1 MVLFGEE
8 ESPYVNM
15 DILQDLI
22 KACPSEEYLLTDSE
36 GITMQQQQSQYREPP
51 PYPGHSKQLAQ
62 PGMRQSFS
70 GSETSTDVSVSS
82 MENLSSSQRQEPQ
95 GEETQSQQPY
105 HSMDLNDGGYSIL
118 ARLGMPT
125 SALQL
130 NNCTT
135 TSPHYNM
142 AGHCV
147 PYPTDHTG
155 YLNSSCCGPSP
166 YLWAN
171 HQTVSHNSSSEVT
184 KNMEFK
190 HNPFATHH
198 NPQMYGSPYLTENP
212 NRDFVQNTHLQSPY
226 FTNLP
231 PPPEYPGEKPEL
243 KRSYETVGKIDM
255 TPCRSQP
262 DLSRYWEA
270 HDKQL
275 KQLVYSNEEHV
286 YSNEQMSPVRDDQST
301 PVANRLEDIDIAAR
315 ATKMVDMLSDE
326 NKKLRD
332 ELSAYSKKVSKLQKF
347 ELEIQKVHD
356 AYESLVKSS
365 KKRERLESLMKKK
378 LEEEVKK
385 LSSENKQLK
394 ECISNDAGLKADL
407 TPDVSEFSSK
417 SETQKSEIYKH
428 LLAHNKEM
436 QAIKEQ
442 QDLELIT
449 QRATIQEQQN
459 RIDILDSALTNAQAN
474 VVRLEKECCKKQV
487 QMERLDQL
495 QKAFSSL
502 QVACEKREQMEK
514 QLRSRLEKEVE
525 TMKSQHQSTDSSQ
538 EELSCT
544 GNSNISDVINIHSL
558 QRLLNE
564 KEAKI
569 LQLQTDAVKWEQ
581 KYLENAMKCLSQQD
595 LQNQSKSCV
604 HDSCSLSAEKVLDEV
619 KTEKL
624 KYMAESFEANK
635 KVTELET
642 KVRSLETQIA
652 EKDAMIRVFQRSSMT
667 RSSSVHTLYRSPLHS
682 PHPSYISSSATL
694 PHQSSSSCAIK
705 HIKTGST
712 SCLET
717 GSNLSMDGDLM
728 EKFRML
734 QTESK
739 DHSSSS
745 DEEGGSKIWQV

>member
-1 MVLFGEE
+1 MF
-8 ESPYVNM
+8 NM
-15 DILQDLI
+15 SLPDLI

-198 NPQMYGSPYLTENP
+198 NPQMYGSPYLTENT

-231 PPPEYPGEKPEL
+231 PPPEYPGGKPEL

-286 YSNEQMSPVRDDQST
+286 YSNEQMSPVRDDQRRILIYLFS
-301 PVANRLEDIDIAAR
+301 
-315 ATKMVDMLSDE
+315 
-326 NKKLRD
+326 
-332 ELSAYSKKVSKLQKF
+332 
-347 ELEIQKVHD
+347 
-356 AYESLVKSS
+356 
-365 KKRERLESLMKKK
+365 
-378 LEEEVKK
+378 
-385 LSSENKQLK
+385 
-394 ECISNDAGLKADL
+394 ECISNDAD
-407 TPDVSEFSSK
+407 
-417 SETQKSEIYKH
+417 
-428 LLAHNKEM
+428 KEM
-436 QAIKEQ
+436 QAIKER

-682 PHPSYISSSATL
+682 PHPSYISSFSNSFHTNQVL
-694 PHQSSSSCAIK
+694 VVQLN
-705 HIKTGST
+705 T
-712 SCLET
+712 S
-717 GSNLSMDGDLM
+717 
-728 EKFRML
+728 K
-734 QTESK
+734 QSK